1 MILRVLALAS
11 LLALLVGGAAA
22 ASETPICLAP
32 NRAFSEP
39 AAQTEACLALDAATA
54 ARAACASTDR
64 SVCWW
69 RAMSTDPGGRL
80 VVVWQ
85 ARSILAVLRAAERR

>member
-54 ARAACASTDR
+54 ARAA
-64 SVCWW
+64 
-69 RAMSTDPGGRL
+69 
-80 VVVWQ
+80 
-85 ARSILAVLRAAERR
+85 